1 MTFERKLSLPFP
13 NRSAAGRLLGED
25 LRALAGRSDIVVLAL
40 PRGGVPVAAEIAEVL
55 DAPLFVFV
63 VRKLGV
69 PGHKE
74 LAMGAITSG
83 GKRLINRAVTTTLHI
98 PEDMVDRVAWE
109 ETVER
114 MRRERL
120 YGRGREMPELNDKI
134 VIIVDDGIATG
145 STMMLAVQALREQ
158 QPGRIVVAVPVAP
171 AEVVSQLSSVAD
183 EVICLAEPQPFV
195 AVGAWYEDFHELSD
209 QEVCTILDRVLE
221 RQPELKSA

>member
-1 MTFERKLSLPFP
+1 MPFP